1 MSRKRVVPLV
11 LVVLFLGAG
20 LAAAQAP
27 GRVEGRV
34 TRAADGTGLGG
45 VLVRIEEVEAVA
57 VTEPNGSFVL
67 TNVPPGSYTVHF
79 ELLDRTDS
87 EAGVEVTSGGTTRLD
102 KSVDWDVSFAET
114 ITVTSASRRVE
125 RITEAPAAVTLVTE
139 QEIEREA
146 SHGQLPKLLE
156 FTPGAEVTQS
166 GVYDFNFNTRGLN
179 SSLNRRVVTLIDG
192 RDPSVPFL
200 GAQEWGAISFPLD
213 DLQSAELIRGPSSA
227 LYGAN
232 AYNGVLNLTTKQPRY
247 SQGGEVRLTAGEL
260 STTNADFRWA
270 TGLGNE
276 FYLKVLGGYHASG
289 DYSVSRNVAPEY
301 GTGFCTVSGQQDC
314 LPRERIPLVIEDD
327 NEVKFGGVRLDKY
340 LASGSFF
347 TLEGGRATLEGPVFQ
362 TGIGRVQLTDV
373 DRPWGRFN
381 FTSTHWNLLG
391 TWNRREANDQ
401 RSLASGVPLFLDDEN
416 WAVELQGNSE
426 FAGGRGRVVGGI
438 SYSEEEIDSANAQGR
453 QTLVFRPVDSDSQAA
468 YAQVDFD
475 LTESLKLVLAG
486 RYDESSLHD
495 SRFSPKGSLVWGI
508 NPNHTL
514 RFTYNE
520 AFQVA
525 NYSEFFLQAN
535 TVLPGTTTAALN
547 LSAVENALRAQIPT
561 LPPLGFANI
570 PVLALGNQNL
580 EVEEIESWEV
590 GWSAIL
596 GRRAFLT
603 VDYYQSTLTNF
614 ITDLLGNLGTPLGR
628 LNTEFGP
635 YAPPAALPE
644 PVRQA
649 IINTLRSV
657 LPPTLF
663 PFLSNNLDGSPIV
676 ALASYTN
683 FGEVETQG
691 IDTALHVS
699 LSPRWTLDTNFS
711 WFDFEVQQDIPGDP
725 LQPNAPERSFKAGV
739 GYLGQSYDAAL
750 KVRWV
755 DEFEWFVG
763 PFRGTVPSYEVVD
776 LSGNYHINDNWSVG
790 VNISNLFDDEHF
802 EAFGGDLLER
812 RALGHVA
819 FSW

>member
-1 MSRKRVVPLV
+1 MSRKRLV
-11 LVVLFLGAG
+11 LPVLALLLAGAG

-27 GRVEGRV
+27 GRIEGRV
-34 TRAADGTGLGG
+34 TRADGTGLGG
-45 VLVRIEEVEAVA
+45 VMVRIDEVEAVTL
-57 VTEPNGSFVL
+57 TEADGSFVL
-67 TNVPPGSYTVHF
+67 ANVPPGTYTITF
-79 ELLDRTDS
+79 ELLDRRDS
-87 EAGVEVTSGGTTRLD
+87 QAGVEVASGGTARVD
-102 KSVDWDVSFAET
+102 KTVDWDISFAET

-146 SHGQLPKLLE
+146 AHGQLPKLLE

-200 GAQEWGAISFPLD
+200 GAQEWAAISFPLD
-213 DLQSAELIRGPSSA
+213 DLASAELIRGPSSA

-260 STTNADFRWA
+260 GTTNGDFRWA
-270 TGLGNE
+270 SGLGNE
-276 FYLKVLGGYHASG
+276 FYLKVLGGYHASE
-289 DYSVSRNVAPEY
+289 DYSVSRNQRPEY
-301 GTGFCTVSGQQDC
+301 AVFCTASGQRDC

-327 NEVKFGGVRLDKY
+327 DEIKFGGIRLDKY
-340 LASGSFF
+340 LAGGSFF
-347 TLEGGRATLEGPVFQ
+347 TLEGGRAELEGPVFQ

-373 DRPWGRFN
+373 NRPWGRAN
-381 FTSTHWNLLG
+381 FTSTHWNVLG
-391 TWNRREANDQ
+391 TYNRREANDQ
-401 RSLASGVPLFLDDEN
+401 RALASGAPLYLDDEN
-416 WAVELQGNSE
+416 WGVELQGNSE
-426 FAGGRGRVVGGI
+426 FAGGRGRIVGGL
-438 SYSEEEIDSANAQGR
+438 SYGEESIDSANPQGV
-453 QTLVFRPVDSDSQAA
+453 QTLVFRPVDADMQAA
-468 YAQVDFD
+468 YAQADFD
-475 LTESLKLVLAG
+475 ITDRIKLVLAG

-495 SRFSPKGSLVWGI
+495 SQFSPKGSLVIGL

-514 RFTYNE
+514 RLTYNE

-525 NYSEFFLQAN
+525 NYSEFFLQAR
-535 TVLPGTTTAALN
+535 TTLPGTTTSALN
-547 LSAVENALRAQIPT
+547 LSALENALRPFLGGT
-561 LPPLGFANI
+561 PLGFSSI
-570 PVLALGNQNL
+570 PVLALGNEDL

-590 GWSAIL
+590 GYNAIL

-603 VDYYQSTLTNF
+603 LDYYNSKLTNF
-614 ITDLLGNLGTPLGR
+614 ITDLLPNLGTHGR
-628 LNTEFGP
+628 LNTNFGP
-635 YAPPAALPE
+635 YAPPASLPE
-644 PVRQA
+644 PVRQTILNA
-649 IINTLRSV
+649 LRAN
-657 LPPTLF
+657 LPATLF

-683 FGEVETQG
+683 FGQVDTQG
-691 IDTALHVS
+691 IDAALSVAVNQHWS
-699 LSPRWTLDTNFS
+699 FDTSYS

-725 LQPNAPERSFKAGV
+725 LQANAPENQFKAGIS
-739 GYLGQSYDAAL
+739 YLADRFDTAL

-763 PFRGTVPSYEVVD
+763 PFRGTVPSYEVMDV
-776 LSGNYHINDNWSVG
+776 SANYHIGDNWSVG
-790 VNISNLFDDEHF
+790 VNVANVLDDNHF
-802 EAFGGDLLER
+802 EAFGGDILER